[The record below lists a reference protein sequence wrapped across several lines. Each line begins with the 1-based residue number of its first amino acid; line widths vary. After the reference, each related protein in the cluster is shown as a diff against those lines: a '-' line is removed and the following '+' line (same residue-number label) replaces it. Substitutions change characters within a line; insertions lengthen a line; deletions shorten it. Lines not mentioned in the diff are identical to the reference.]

1 MEVDRSHV
9 ANIWVWTNNL
19 RLGPKQP
26 GYDINTYLAPLI
38 DDLKILWEEGVRCFD
53 AYKEEYFTLRA
64 VLLWTINDFPA
75 YGTLLDIPGESKD
88 EMNSRLDLVEMNIR
102 PELAPM
108 VIDNRTYI
116 SATCYTLLRE
126 EKYQFYPIGLGS
138 LNSREDK
145 RTDRSLSA
153 GTYVRLDIQQLK
165 QAHLHILQNTKE
177 VMYELHEGKVV
188 SNTIRWLAHGSNC
201 GVMTYKGYM
210 VNGSSYHTKSR
221 DGHRTIQNSG
231 MLVAT
236 TMQVSSA
243 KGKNPVIG
251 DMSFYGIIEDIWE
264 VSYNTFNTVLFC
276 IRTDDLYFTL
286 VDLSRIG
293 HSSNSF
299 IIATY
304 GKQVFYVSDPIDS
317 RWSVVVMPPQKDFPL
332 MMTLEICYRTT
343 P

>member
-1 MEVDRSHV
+1 MVHLVVHLVREVKLCGPV
-9 ANIWVWTNNL
+9 YL
-19 RLGPKQP
+19 RWMYPFERYMKV
-26 GYDINTYLAPLI
+26 
-38 DDLKILWEEGVRCFD
+38 LKSFVRN
-53 AYKEEYFTLRA
+53 R
-64 VLLWTINDFPA
+64 N
-75 YGTLLDIPGESKD
+75 
-88 EMNSRLDLVEMNIR
+88 R
-102 PELAPM
+102 PEGCITEAQ
-108 VIDNRTYI
+108 V
-116 SATCYTLLRE
+116 CE
-126 EKYQFYPIGLGS
+126 ETVQFCSDFLSGLDPIGLGS